1 MLPSYGS
8 GSSEGHSNNDVSD
21 FPNAKGATALI
32 VVFKT
37 VVGVVH
43 GAYSCGDQ

>member
-1 MLPSYGS
+1 MLPAHGS
-8 GSSEGHSNNDVSD
+8 GCSEGHANNDVSD
-21 FPNAKGATALI
+21 FPNTERATALI

-37 VVGVVH
+37 VVGIVH